1 MAQLIGNRVDSA
13 VKEEGLL
20 EEQEEEGVSNRV
32 DSAVSEA
39 GLLESVTAQKGAFK
53 EAEEEEE
60 KAVTAR
66 NKAFSKEAEEEGKEF
81 KDGQAFG
88 QDVNRSLTGVA
99 ILSIATYFVFIV
111 LCAPSDSLAGHL
123 GLLLFPVGF
132 WGGRVI
138 GGGLCQPSIESLR
151 LIAGLY
157 VMRFLRLII

>member
-1 MAQLIGNRVDSA
+1 MEPI
-13 VKEEGLL
+13 
-20 EEQEEEGVSNRV
+20 
-32 DSAVSEA
+32 
-39 GLLESVTAQKGAFK
+39 TAQNDEAFK
-53 EAEEEEE
+53 MTEEEEE
-60 KAVTAR
+60 VAVAPR
-66 NKAFSKEAEEEGKEF
+66 YKAFKGAEEEGKAF
-81 KDGQAFG
+81 KDGRAFG
-88 QDVNRSLTGVA
+88 LDVNRPLTGVA
-99 ILSIATYFVFIV
+99 ILSIATYFIFIV